1 MPAPLEHILNEVW
14 VFLFVCLFA
23 FLNYVKAY
31 RMVQG
36 SIIPLINE
44 QKAWKSY
51 PSLLNSQAEPQR
63 CTFFFFF
70 SFSPSFSVWL
80 DQLSLPLLNTWLAC
94 LKGSALF
101 LWFLLSQYLL
111 KLLLQVC
118 TSVSYFTIFC
128 LLNNSASNDRYGI
141 SPPDPQ
147 EL

>member
-70 SFSPSFSVWL
+70 FIFSQFQCLAGPIKFAFIEHL
-80 DQLSLPLLNTWLAC
+80 TCLFEGKCPLLVISSLSVLIKASTSGLHQC
-94 LKGSALF
+94 
-101 LWFLLSQYLL
+101 FLLYHFLPV
-111 KLLLQVC
+111 K
-118 TSVSYFTIFC
+118 
-128 LLNNSASNDRYGI
+128 
-141 SPPDPQ
+141 
-147 EL
+147 